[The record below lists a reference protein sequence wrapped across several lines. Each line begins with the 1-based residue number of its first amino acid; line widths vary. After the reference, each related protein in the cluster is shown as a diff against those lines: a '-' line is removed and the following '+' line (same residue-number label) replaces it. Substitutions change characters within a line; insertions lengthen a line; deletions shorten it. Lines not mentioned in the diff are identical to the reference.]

1 MAPTTAPIVPIPA
14 PKVPITASWS
24 SLTELDARSNR
35 LGVAG
40 AAALVRLGAPLL
52 TLSLFDN
59 PAVGGEA
66 RDGGRRLADAL
77 RVAAPSLHT
86 LDIGACGLDEP
97 AHLAALTEALRD
109 GGAPGLKCLEVF
121 GNGAAEESGSEWREA
136 LTALREVRSGLDV
149 AWKEPDTKAQ
159 PG

>member
-1 MAPTTAPIVPIPA
+1 
-14 PKVPITASWS
+14 
-24 SLTELDARSNR
+24 LTELDARSNR

-121 GNGAAEESGSEWREA
+121 GNGAAEENGSEWREA